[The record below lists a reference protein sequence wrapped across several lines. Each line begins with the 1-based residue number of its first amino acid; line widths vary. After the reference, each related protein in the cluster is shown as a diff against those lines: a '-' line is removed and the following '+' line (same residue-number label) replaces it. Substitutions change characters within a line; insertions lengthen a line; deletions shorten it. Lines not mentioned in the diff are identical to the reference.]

1 MDTAKKLFLTVA
13 VLAATSSVQ
22 AFTPAAVALA
32 TPVAAE
38 AASKA
43 TTPKALSN
51 LYNIP
56 MNVLDVVY
64 LPLGVVETAA
74 SPLPGFT
81 VDGGA
86 QNITRGLTAPIRVIQ
101 NAVMFPV
108 NLIP

>member
-1 MDTAKKLFLTVA
+1 MNTVTKFFVAAA
-13 VLAATSSVQ
+13 VLAATSSVR

-43 TTPKALSN
+43 TTPAALSN

-56 MNVLDVVY
+56 VSALNVLY
-64 LPLGVVETAA
+64 LPLGVAEIAV

-86 QNITRGLTAPIRVIQ
+86 QNVARGLTAPIRVVQ